1 MKTNPVMDTV
11 DQIITYAKKREIIHL
26 STQNQHLSDTKLLLK
41 GKEVVSFSSCSYLGL
56 EFSEKLTTAAKKGI
70 DDFGTQFSSSRAYLS
85 LGYYEELEQKLG
97 FLFEAHVVVTPTTTL
112 GHIASIPV
120 LVSQSDAVIVDH
132 QAHSSVQTAVNL
144 VKAKNTHVELLRH
157 NRMDLLEERILK
169 LKGSHEKI
177 WYMADGIY
185 SMFGDL
191 APVEKIYELLD
202 KYEQLHF
209 YVDDAH
215 AMSAFG
221 KNGRGYVLGDRK
233 IHSRMVV
240 GTSLNKA
247 FATGGGMLIFP
258 TAELAQRV
266 RNCGSTLI
274 TSGPMQPSALAAA
287 LACAD
292 LHLSGEIQAYQEE
305 LHENIRYANLLLK
318 KHGLPNLA
326 EPTTPIFFVAV
337 GLPKVGYNLVNRM
350 LEEGFYLNLGIF
362 PAVPIKNT
370 GVRFTITRLHTFEQ
384 IEAMIKAM
392 AHHYQLAL
400 AEEAVTLE
408 QVYQAFK
415 IPMPE
420 EKQIK
425 ELFRSGVHHSML
437 RTSHYHSILEVPKEE
452 WNTMMAGRG
461 VFDWNTMNLLER
473 SFSGNDMPEENWDFD
488 YVIVRDFS
496 GKPVLGTFLTC
507 SLMKDDMLSD
517 EAISKDIEER
527 RKKDPYLLTSKTLSV
542 GSQITEGHHLYVDF
556 DSELWREAL
565 SMLLQKM
572 EMLQVQYGATTLML
586 RDFPANDLRMDDF
599 MVDNG
604 FFRINLPETYAVK
617 TSTFRTDEDFL
628 SHLSKRSKRHFKENI
643 MRHAHKFDVSA
654 DSVSSDQSIREYYE
668 LYRSVKERSL
678 ALNTFAL
685 PYRFFENFGRN
696 KNWEILRVSLAE
708 GYGADEK
715 AAAFVL
721 AKKQEDQ
728 YHGLLVGLDYSLNAE
743 HNVYRRAIYEVLRR
757 ASELGCQSAHL
768 GFSAD
773 VEKKK
778 FGATGTATCAYVQVK
793 DNFAMAAIHT
803 NSVRKIVAA

>member
-1 MKTNPVMDTV
+1 MKTNPVLDTV
-11 DQIITYAKKREIIHL
+11 DQIISHAKKRGIIHL
-26 STQNQHLSDTKLLLK
+26 STQNQSVSDTILQLK
-41 GKEVVSFSSCSYLGL
+41 GKDVVSFSSCSYLGL
-56 EFSEKLTTAAKKGI
+56 EFSEQLIAAAKKGI

-85 LGYYEELEQKLG
+85 LGHYEVLEQKLSC
-97 FLFEAHVVVTPTTTL
+97 LFDAHAVVTPTTTL
-112 GHIASIPV
+112 GHIAAIPV
-120 LVSQSDAVIVDH
+120 LVSPTDAVIMDH
-132 QAHSSVQTAVNL
+132 QVHSSVQTAVNL
-144 VKAKNTHVELLRH
+144 AKAKNTHVELVRH
-157 NRMDLLEERILK
+157 NRLDLLEERILS
-169 LKGSHEKI
+169 LKGTYDKI

-185 SMFGDL
+185 SMYGDL
-191 APVEKIYELLD
+191 APVEKIYDLLD

-221 KNGRGYVLGDRK
+221 KNGRGYVLGGRQ

-247 FATGGGMLIFP
+247 FATGGGLLIFP

-287 LACAD
+287 LVCAD
-292 LHLSGEIQAYQEE
+292 LHLSGQIQEYQEE

-318 KHGLPNLA
+318 KYGLPNLA

-370 GVRFTITRLHTFEQ
+370 GVRFTVTRLHTFEQ
-384 IEAMIKAM
+384 IESMIKTM
-392 AHHYQLAL
+392 AHHYHLAL
-400 AEEAVTLE
+400 AEEDVTLE

-415 IPMPE
+415 IPLPE
-420 EKQIK
+420 EKELK

-437 RTSHYHSILEVPKEE
+437 RTSHYHSILEVPQEE
-452 WNTMMAGRG
+452 WNSMMAGRG

-473 SFSGNDMPEENWDFD
+473 SFSGNELPEENWDFD
-488 YVIVRDFS
+488 YIIVRDFS

-517 EAISKDIEER
+517 EVISKDIEER

-556 DSELWREAL
+556 DSILWREAC

-572 EMLQVQYGATTLML
+572 ELLQVQYGATTLML
-586 RDFPANDLRMDDF
+586 RDFPADDVRMDDF

-604 FFRINLPETYAVK
+604 FFRINLPGTYAVK
-617 TSTFRTDEDFL
+617 TSTFQTDEDFL
-628 SHLSKRSKRHFKENI
+628 AHLSKRSKRHFKENI
-643 MRHAHKFDVSA
+643 IRHAHKFEMTAETVS
-654 DSVSSDQSIREYYE
+654 DDQAIRSYYE
-668 LYRSVKERSL
+668 LYCGVKARSL

-696 KNWEILRVSLAE
+696 KNWEILRISLKEAC
-708 GYGADEK
+708 GTHQQP
-715 AAAFVL
+715 AAFVL
-721 AKKQEDQ
+721 AKKQDEQ

-743 HNVYRRAIYEVLRR
+743 HNIYRRAIYEVLKRS
-757 ASELGCQSAHL
+757 SELGCQSAHL

-778 FGATGTATCAYVQVK
+778 FGATETAVCAYVQVK
-793 DNFAMAAIHT
+793 DNFAMAAINT